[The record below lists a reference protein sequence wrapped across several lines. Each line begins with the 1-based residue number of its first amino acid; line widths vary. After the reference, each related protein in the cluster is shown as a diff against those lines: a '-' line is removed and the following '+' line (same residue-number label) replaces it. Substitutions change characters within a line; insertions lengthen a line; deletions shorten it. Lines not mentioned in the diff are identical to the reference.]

1 MASTVPRA
9 RKRYDSVELKP
20 LSANADDD
28 DDDDEPK
35 GKMDQ
40 WLSYILA
47 KLHALLWIVIAGAI
61 AAYTQL
67 FEVILDGHPP
77 HAPKRE
83 LNRFFFNIGLAGFG
97 GWLLVAAYLILYV
110 KYILKMPGEWEEY
123 APRAIPVAT
132 VCAVGS
138 LIAFCVAF
146 WPVWGWL
153 TVPAIFCLFLGALNL
168 AHFVPL

>member
-83 LNRFFFNIGLAGFG
+83 LNRCASRAHFCATHAATNLAVA
-97 GWLLVAAYLILYV
+97 LPLNVLVASSSTLAWLVSEVGFLS
-110 KYILKMPGEWEEY
+110 
-123 APRAIPVAT
+123 PRISSCT
-132 VCAVGS
+132 S
-138 LIAFCVAF
+138 S
-146 WPVWGWL
+146 
-153 TVPAIFCLFLGALNL
+153 TS
-168 AHFVPL
+168 